1 MTQEE
6 RVKKILEALDEHYSV
21 QKKCWLDYK
30 NAWQLLIATILSA
43 QCTDARVNMVT
54 KDLFRKYPDLYAF
67 ASADLEE
74 LEKDIHS
81 TGFYHSKARNII
93 AASKILVQQY
103 NAQIPSD
110 IEELTKLPG
119 VGRKTA
125 NVIRGNIYDIPS
137 IVVDSHVGR
146 ISRKLGLT
154 QNLDPEK
161 VEHDLEKVLPE
172 DHWILWNI
180 QIIAHGRSIC
190 TARKPDCKACFLKE
204 YCPSFKEQK

>member
-1 MTQEE
+1 MKEQE
-6 RVKKILEALDEHYSV
+6 RIRRILDLLDEHYSV

-125 NVIRGNIYDIPS
+125 NLLLGDIYGKPA
-137 IVVDSHVGR
+137 IVADTHCIR
-146 ISRKLGLT
+146 ISNRLGLCESKT
-154 QNLDPEK
+154 PEK
-161 VEHDLEKVLPE
+161 VEFSLREVVTPETSSDFCHRLVMFGREVCSARSPRCGECPFEDMNCNLE
-172 DHWILWNI
+172 
-180 QIIAHGRSIC
+180 
-190 TARKPDCKACFLKE
+190 
-204 YCPSFKEQK
+204 